1 MDKEFS
7 QFLELF
13 DSSPNIAILHIDN
26 GFEDIADF
34 LKQFIDENQGELSF
48 KNIEDID
55 IKRLRL
61 KDRNFEYAVLS
72 NCLNSFEPKEQERF
86 INGVYHSLEN
96 SAFIIVLEDRSKSD
110 PFSMCELLD
119 RCNFR
124 AVNSID
130 IFEKYN
136 LVMAKKL
143 HMWGAG
149 Q

>member
-1 MDKEFS
+1 MNKEFL

-26 GFEDIADF
+26 GCDDISCF
-34 LKQFIDENQGELSF
+34 LKEFVETNNGELSF
-48 KNIEDID
+48 KNIKDID
-55 IKRLRL
+55 LKRLRL
-61 KDRNFEYAVLS
+61 KDRNFEYAIVS
-72 NCLNSFEPKEQERF
+72 NCLNSFDTKEQERF
-86 INGVYHSLEN
+86 INGIYHSLEN
-96 SAFIIVLEDRSKSD
+96 SAFIIILEESLKSD
-110 PFSMCELLD
+110 LSSMCELLD

>member
-1 MDKEFS
+1 MNKELE
-7 QFLELF
+7 QFEELF

-26 GFEDIADF
+26 GCEDISSF
-34 LKQFIDENQGELSF
+34 LHEFIEKNSGELTL
-48 KNIEDID
+48 KDINK
-55 IKRLRL
+55 ISTQNFRF
-61 KDRNFEYAVLS
+61 KDRNFEYAVVS
-72 NCLNSFEPKEQERF
+72 NCLKRISAKEQF

-96 SAFIIVLEDRSKSD
+96 SAFIIMLEEKMDNDLSE
-110 PFSMCELLD
+110 MVELLD
-119 RCNFR
+119 KCNFR

-130 IFEKYN
+130 IFQKYH

>member
-1 MDKEFS
+1 MNKEFK
-7 QFLELF
+7 QFEQLF

-26 GFEDIADF
+26 GLEEISSF
-34 LKQFIDENQGELSF
+34 LKEFISKNNGELTSKDLNKISTQNF
-48 KNIEDID
+48 
-55 IKRLRL
+55 RLP
-61 KDRNFEYAVLS
+61 DRNFEYAVLS
-72 NCLNSFEPKEQERF
+72 NCLNKITSKEQF

-96 SAFIIVLEDRSKSD
+96 SAFIILLEKKDNYDLSSMIEVLDK
-110 PFSMCELLD
+110 
-119 RCNFR
+119 CNFR

-130 IFEKYN
+130 IFSSYH

>member
-1 MDKEFS
+1 MNKEFS

-13 DSSPNIAILHIDN
+13 DSSPNIAILHIDKSC
-26 GFEDIADF
+26 EDIAIF
-34 LKQFIDENQGELSF
+34 LKEFINKNNGELSY
-48 KNIEDID
+48 KDVTQID
-55 IKRLRL
+55 TKRLRL
-61 KDRNFEYAVLS
+61 KDRNFEYAVVS
-72 NCLNSFEPKEQERF
+72 NCLNDFDEQLQERF

-96 SAFIIVLEDRSKSD
+96 SAFVILLEHKDKSD
-110 PFSMCELLD
+110 ISSMSELLD

>member
-1 MDKEFS
+1 LNKEFG
-7 QFLELF
+7 QFEQLF
-13 DSSPNIAILHIDN
+13 DSSPNIAILNIDN
-26 GFEDIADF
+26 GFEEVTSF
-34 LKQFIDENQGELSF
+34 LKEFLEKNKGEFTFQSLEEI
-48 KNIEDID
+48 KN
-55 IKRLRL
+55 KRFRL
-61 KDRNFEYAVLS
+61 KDRNFEYAVVS
-72 NCLNSFEPKEQERF
+72 NCLTEIEKKEQF

-96 SAFIIVLEDRSKSD
+96 SAFIILLEEKKKVDSSI
-110 PFSMCELLD
+110 MCELLD

-130 IFEKYN
+130 IFPNYY